1 MAIIN
6 IPPDSD
12 GTIHT
17 AAMHNDKFAL
27 VQNLV
32 NGNLDHSNLRY
43 PQSIVEWGADSWES
57 HQVGPLPSGAGAST
71 VRTIGLSAADFATA
85 VIGAFD
91 SYDDTYGGSNYFTNS
106 LRKTNAAAYRIQSC
120 DVWFQSFHIVN
131 GYTFTLILE
140 YASSLDPVIGNWTSV
155 ASGTLVVPAVAV
167 SVPIQLAVAVTN
179 ANVPASKWFR
189 VRLVNNG
196 DGAGTYNVATNG
208 PDVPEVHVRMTA
220 KTIHV
225 D

>member
-57 HQVGPLPSGAGAST
+57 HQVGPLDAGGPDET
-71 VRTIGLSAADFATA
+71 IRIIGLAAADFDTGISNAE
-85 VIGAFD
+85 D
-91 SYDDTYGGSNYFTNS
+91 SYDDTYNGSNYFTNS
-106 LRKTNAAAYRIQSC
+106 LRKTNGSAYRIQSC
-120 DVWFQSFHIVN
+120 DAWIQTNHFTVN
-131 GYTFTLILE
+131 YTWTLILE
-140 YASSLDPVIGNWTSV
+140 YASSLSATIGDWTQI
-155 ASGTLVVPAVAV
+155 ASGTLTTPGSST
-167 SVPIQLAVAVTN
+167 SVPQYTSVSVTN
-179 ANVPASKWFR
+179 ANVPVNKWFR
-189 VRLVNNG
+189 VRLI
-196 DGAGTYNVATNG
+196 NVGVSSAYTPPTNG